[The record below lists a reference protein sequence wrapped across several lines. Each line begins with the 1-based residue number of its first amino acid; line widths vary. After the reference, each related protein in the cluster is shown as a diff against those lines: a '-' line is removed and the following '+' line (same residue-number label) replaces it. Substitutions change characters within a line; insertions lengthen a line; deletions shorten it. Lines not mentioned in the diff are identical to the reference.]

1 MKRYSTTRRGRRRR
15 GVTQAVQL
23 LLVLPILLIVLF
35 GAVEFGMYFMQQQR
49 LQAAV
54 DVAAQIAAAEHDSDS
69 LRRAAAEEAFASSL
83 TGVAWQNA
91 VKLEL
96 DLAHVAGEAVKASAS
111 VPLKA
116 AIPDVLAWAGLS
128 FGERKM
134 TAQVVMKRS

>member
-1 MKRYSTTRRGRRRR
+1 
-15 GVTQAVQL
+15 
-23 LLVLPILLIVLF
+23 
-35 GAVEFGMYFMQQQR
+35 MYFMQQQR